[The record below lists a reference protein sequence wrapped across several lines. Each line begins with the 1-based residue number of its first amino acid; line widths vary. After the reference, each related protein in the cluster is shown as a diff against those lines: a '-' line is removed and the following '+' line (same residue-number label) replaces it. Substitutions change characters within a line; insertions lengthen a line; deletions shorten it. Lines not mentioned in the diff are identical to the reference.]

1 MPDGPAHLEDRIRE
15 RLNEIQD
22 PCSVAVGS
30 AVGLTDMGL
39 VEDVAVSPDG
49 DVRVSLRLT
58 TPTCNM
64 LGYMAEEANAKV
76 RQLGGVRSV
85 EVVADEGLDWSP
97 SLMSPAAQERR
108 RARIEMLHDRARE
121 YRRSTQ
127 TRNDHDVKGT
137 TR

>member
-1 MPDGPAHLEDRIRE
+1 MAGRVGPLEEEIRE

-22 PCSVAVGS
+22 PCSVATGS
-30 AVGLTDMGL
+30 AVGLADMGL
-39 VEDVAVSPDG
+39 VEDVSVTPDG
-49 DVRVSLRLT
+49 DVRISLRLT
-58 TPTCNM
+58 SPTCNM

-108 RARIEMLHDRARE
+108 RARVEMLHARARDH
-121 YRRSTQ
+121 RRSIQ
-127 TRNDHDVKGT
+127 ARNDHEMKGT